1 MLYACFFRTLR
12 SALAAL
18 LVAISWPAA
27 AQPAV
32 GSLHKEF
39 LALGSGSSVALPA
52 GGWEVVVSSA
62 YTSGGGV
69 PWQVYVLRN
78 QTPDSVIPHL
88 VVRQSTVTWRWGAT
102 GCQSAGATHFLP
114 NEHGTRS
121 NDLLNK
127 CSRFFSIGD
136 IKLWVEGLP
145 QHADAGVRAWWQEA
159 APGLQDLR
167 QRSGVSMLLGEFR
180 VQLSNQRAVQIEA
193 LMYPPRGVR
202 AGQFRQRAIDGRP
215 DPEHD
220 ILSNW
225 ASIYIESLQKTF
237 FDKKQQAIVPVAYTP
252 NFQRGAGA
260 PTGVAVAAP
269 IPVPPAVTAPPTP
282 AAAVAMAT
290 PAPAPATAAPPDASS
305 ERQRLESERRALEQ
319 ERLKVAQQLDV
330 MRQMLA
336 KLQQENALATAA
348 RPQESPTRAT
358 PAPTGPV
365 VYANRKALVIG
376 NDHYAH
382 VSKLNNAVADAEAM
396 AKSLEAVGYR
406 VTKHVNLD
414 ERRFKQVL
422 RDFRQNVQG
431 GDEVLF
437 FFAGHG
443 VQLGNANYLLPVD
456 IRGDGEDQVKDESI
470 LLQKVLDE
478 FDEKKAK
485 FTLAVIDACRD
496 NPFKTK
502 GRAIGGR
509 GLAPTSAATGQMV
522 MFSAGAGQQALDRL
536 GDQDKERNGLFTRIF
551 VKEMQKPGLSV
562 DRVLRNV
569 RNEVVRLAKSVGHEQ
584 TPALYDQA
592 VGEFY
597 FRR

>member
-1 MLYACFFRTLR
+1 MLYAYFFRPLR

-18 LVAISWPAA
+18 LVALSWPAA

-32 GSLHKEF
+32 GSLHKDF

-62 YTSGGGV
+62 YTSGSGV
-69 PWQVYVLRN
+69 PWQVSVLRN
-78 QTPDSVIPHL
+78 QTPDSVITHL
-88 VVRQSTVTWRWGAT
+88 IVRQSTVTWRWGAT
-102 GCQSAGATHFLP
+102 GCQSTGATHFLP

-136 IKLWVEGLP
+136 IKPWVEGLP
-145 QHADAGVRAWWQEA
+145 QHADAGARAWWQEA

-167 QRSGVSMLLGEFR
+167 QRSGVSMLLAEFR

-202 AGQFRQRAIDGRP
+202 AGQFRQRAIDGKP
-215 DPEHD
+215 DPEHE

-252 NFQRGAGA
+252 NFQRGAGTSA
-260 PTGVAVAAP
+260 MAA
-269 IPVPPAVTAPPTP
+269 ATTAPAGAPAATTPPMP
-282 AAAVAMAT
+282 AAAVVGGAPP
-290 PAPAPATAAPPDASS
+290 PAPTDTSA

-319 ERLKVAQQLDV
+319 ERLQVAQQV
-330 MRQMLA
+330 EAMRQMLA
-336 KLQQENALATAA
+336 KLQKENAAATAA
-348 RPQESPTRAT
+348 RAQESQTRAT

-376 NDHYAH
+376 NDSYAY
-382 VSKLNNAVADAEAM
+382 VSKLNNAAADAEAM
-396 AKSLEAVGYR
+396 AKALEAVGYR

-551 VKEMQKPGLSV
+551 VKEMQKPGISV

-592 VGEFY
+592 IGEFY
-597 FRR
+597 FRQ